1 MYSYVLK
8 CDSCGIK
15 GDESRAGE
23 PWLMPAGWY
32 TMSVKR
38 LGYTE
43 VDAAFCP
50 ACWESKT
57 CAEAFSAMGWRRL

>member
-15 GDESRAGE
+15 GDETPRGE
-23 PWLMPAGWY
+23 PCLMPAGWY
-32 TMSVKR
+32 MMNVKR

-43 VDAAFCP
+43 ADAAFCP
-50 ACWESKT
+50 ECWKSKT
-57 CAEAFSAMGWRRL
+57 CEQAFSKMGWRHL